1 MQRDNATML
10 AVAGVVTITVGVIAS
25 SIFTGQA
32 LDTETVKMAI
42 TGLIGFAAGGYI
54 GSTTLKPTDKVE

>member
-42 TGLIGFAAGGYI
+42 TGLIGFSSGYVAGNI
-54 GSTTLKPTDKVE
+54 VK